1 MLFQFDQHVL
11 KCAKCDENT
20 IFEDNSLGLESLP
33 VKCGKFDGAMFRKTN
48 GILCSLCS
56 SSRRFAFLNSKQ
68 NIGNTEKKLK
78 NREFLRYFIGALPDK
93 HEDVLAKVNI
103 DEEKFNHPG
112 NGAGITY
119 KNQDLALYFDD
130 VLMAQF
136 DDEFEL
142 EFQ

>member
-1 MLFQFDQHVL
+1 M
-11 KCAKCDENT
+11 
-20 IFEDNSLGLESLP
+20 NSE
-33 VKCGKFDGAMFRKTN
+33 
-48 GILCSLCS
+48 
-56 SSRRFAFLNSKQ
+56 Q

-93 HEDVLAKVNI
+93 HEDVLAKVNE

-136 DDEFEL
+136 DDEFDL

>member
-1 MLFQFDQHVL
+1 MV
-11 KCAKCDENT
+11 
-20 IFEDNSLGLESLP
+20 P
-33 VKCGKFDGAMFRKTN
+33 
-48 GILCSLCS
+48 
-56 SSRRFAFLNSKQ
+56 
-68 NIGNTEKKLK
+68 
-78 NREFLRYFIGALPDK
+78 K
-93 HEDVLAKVNI
+93 HEDVLAKVNE

-136 DDEFEL
+136 DDEFDL